1 MAVIAAHFY
10 LRALRRERRFRD
22 CLDPLALRD
31 DELLRKYRFP
41 RQEPILLFEEMEPHL
56 RRRTRRSQAL
66 PVHTQVLLALR
77 LFASGSFQNVIGDTA
92 GKILVFI
99 DVLCNSGRVLSLTLL
114 LGLFFDIHLH
124 IFSHSP
130 KT

>member
-1 MAVIAAHFY
+1 M
-10 LRALRRERRFRD
+10 L
-22 CLDPLALRD
+22 
-31 DELLRKYRFP
+31 
-41 RQEPILLFEEMEPHL
+41 EEVEPHL

-66 PVHTQVLLALR
+66 PLYTQVLLALR
-77 LFASGSFQNVIGDTA
+77 LFAIGSFQNVIGDIA

-99 DVLCNSGRVLSLTLL
+99 DVLSNSGRVLSLALL
-114 LGLFFDIHLH
+114 LGLFSDIHLH